1 MEDKQQE
8 LWELLK
14 MYMGLAEKQ
23 DEVIFR
29 LSAIVKRQACELQH
43 MREVYGFFEESPAN
57 TEEEQLAEESLKEY
71 ETMKT
76 EGI

>member
-8 LWELLK
+8 LWELLE
-14 MYMGLAEKQ
+14 MYMDLAEKQ

-29 LSAIVKRQACELQH
+29 LSAIIKRQSCELQH
-43 MREVYGFFEESPAN
+43 MRTMYGFFEERPAN

-71 ETMKT
+71 EAMKT

>member
-8 LWELLK
+8 LWELLE
-14 MYMGLAEKQ
+14 MYMDLAEKQ

-43 MREVYGFFEESPAN
+43 LRNVYGFFEEKREN
-57 TEEEQLAEESLKEY
+57 IEEDQLAEEALKEY
-71 ETMKT
+71 KEMKSG
-76 EGI
+76 EI